1 MRQIGRISIGAVL
14 AGTLLSVAFYRF
26 TSIPI
31 TGGLASLF
39 ALIGLLVS
47 WATFALAHVIFERRG
62 AHSPAQVISTSQQPK
77 ELGPRD
83 RRKSNRTTPKARGR
97 K

>member
-1 MRQIGRISIGAVL
+1 MKRIGRISIGAVVV
-14 AGTLLSVAFYRF
+14 GTLLSVVFYRF

-62 AHSPAQVISTSQQPK
+62 AHSGVQVISTGQQPK
-77 ELGPRD
+77 ELGSLD
-83 RRKSNRTTPKARGR
+83 RRKPNRTTPKARGR